1 MNIYVSRFFPLAFE
15 KCNKTKWVYNKD
27 CCWCH

>member
-1 MNIYVSRFFPLAFE
+1 MNIFILTFHYPNYTLNNFF
-15 KCNKTKWVYNKD
+15 YNKD